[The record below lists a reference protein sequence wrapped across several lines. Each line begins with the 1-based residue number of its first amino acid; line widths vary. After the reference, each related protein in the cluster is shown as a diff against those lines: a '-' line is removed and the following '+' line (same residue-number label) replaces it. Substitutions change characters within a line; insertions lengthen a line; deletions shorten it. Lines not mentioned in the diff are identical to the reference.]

1 MSGNR
6 LTAGKGLAVAS
17 AALLALAAFGLP
29 ALAAGGTKA
38 QVEMWKANCK
48 VCHRPKGPAK
58 ALSPS
63 TLIGMQWERFFAKK
77 FAKTHAELV
86 HPEKN
91 RPLGE
96 VLTPELLKKL
106 EKFLVEHAA
115 DSEQPMTCGK

>member
-1 MSGNR
+1 MSRNR
-6 LTAGKGLAVAS
+6 SATGKVLAAIGGVLLV
-17 AALLALAAFGLP
+17 AALGPP

-48 VCHRPKGPAK
+48 VCHQPKGQAK

-77 FAKTHAELV
+77 FAKSHAELI

-91 RPLGE
+91 QPLGK
-96 VLTPELLKKL
+96 VLTPELLDRL
-106 EKFLVEHAA
+106 EKFLVDHAA